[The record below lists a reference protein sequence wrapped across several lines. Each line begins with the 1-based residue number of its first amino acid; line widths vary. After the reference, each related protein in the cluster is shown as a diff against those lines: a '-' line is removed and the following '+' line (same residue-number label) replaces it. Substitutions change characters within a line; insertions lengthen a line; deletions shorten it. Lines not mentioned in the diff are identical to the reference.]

1 MPASPAILAIET
13 SNPSAAADQG
23 GVSGAGVALGL
34 LHLPPRTDAELLGVE
49 PLHENRSHDDDLV
62 PAIDRLARRVGLVPA
77 QITRVAVS
85 VGPGGF
91 TALRIA
97 VAAAKMI
104 ALATGARC
112 IAVPSAHVAARRVQ
126 HPGRPFAVALASK
139 HDSAF
144 VTLFDSPTHP
154 RAEGSLLTEADVRS
168 LGVDLLVADRFLPE
182 PIRRACAA
190 LKIAVVPPRFDPA
203 ACLEA
208 ALDLPDI
215 DPVDLLPVYPRL
227 PEAVVKWR
235 QLHPPRSV

>member
-1 MPASPAILAIET
+1 MPEPAAILAIET
-13 SNPSAAADQG
+13 SNPSATPPQG
-23 GVSGAGVALGL
+23 GLSGAGVAIGL
-34 LHLPPRTDAELLGVE
+34 LRAAPGADLLGVE
-49 PLHENRSHDDDLV
+49 LLHQDRPHDDDLV
-62 PAIDRLARRVGLVPA
+62 PAIDRLARRVGITPDR
-77 QITRVAVS
+77 ITRVAVS

-112 IAVPSAHVAARRVQ
+112 IAVPSAHVAARRVD

-144 VTLFDSPTHP
+144 VTLFDSPIRP

-190 LKIAVVPPRFDPA
+190 LGIAVVPPRFDPG

-215 DPVDLLPVYPRL
+215 DPVDLLPIYPRV

-235 QLHPPRSV
+235 LLHPPRSA